1 MFSSFARRPISMP
14 VNRYSSLLCLLYR
27 MKAVNSISNGVVMS
41 LVLPTESRNSRLGIT
56 LLLGPCKLFHSK
68 QKQKWKLIYRLF
80 IAILTW
86 FLGHTLYNRFFL
98 QRRGKDILPLPN
110 FSKFKLPS
118 LPSRSSSTGQSGPKW
133 GSWRRSARSGYSGI
147 RAEEGDEHEGFA
159 GRFSLDDDDEDL
171 DDGPDEILGE
181 DRDAWRDIPGRTDT
195 SGTGAGGGNGKG
207 KGRVGVHQGLTDV

>member
-1 MFSSFARRPISMP
+1 
-14 VNRYSSLLCLLYR
+14 

-41 LVLPTESRNSRLGIT
+41 LVLPIESPNSRLGT
-56 LLLGPCKLFHSK
+56 TSPLGPCKLVASGPRR
-68 QKQKWKLIYRLF
+68 KLIYRLF

-98 QRRGKDILPLPN
+98 QRRGKDILPLPS
-110 FSKFKLPS
+110 FSKFKLPP

-133 GSWRRSARSGYSGI
+133 GSWRRSSRSGYSGI

-171 DDGPDEILGE
+171 DDGPDEITEE
-181 DRDAWRDIPGRTDT
+181 DRDAWRDIPGRIDA
-195 SGTGAGGGNGKG
+195 SGAGAVNGNGKG

>member
-1 MFSSFARRPISMP
+1 
-14 VNRYSSLLCLLYR
+14 